1 MDGDAVWAASG
12 AHVIKYLRGKE
23 VIIFRYSTCFFVNSA
38 TGFTLVESAPDPPGI
53 LHYIWL
59 SVACIDGRWR
69 ADANMGGIDQWC
81 VLCSIISSVCFI
93 IASERALSATIQ
105 FDIGFTATSILHPA
119 TYLNKVLVASNEGD
133 MQLWNIRTQ

>member
-23 VIIFRYSTCFFVNSA
+23 VRILRYSTYFFVDSV
-38 TGFTLVESAPDPPGI
+38 TGFPLVESAPDPLGI

-81 VLCSIISSVCFI
+81 AFCLITASVCFMI
-93 IASERALSATIQ
+93 ISERALSATIQ